1 MELLDAHL
9 AFVARH
15 LYLLVFGAFLLEGS
29 GIPLPSRLLLILA
42 GSLAEGPEAALLL
55 VAMCLTGAV
64 LGDHLPFLAGRLA
77 GTRILSVYCRL
88 TLGSSNCI
96 ENTVAYFVRFGP
108 AAILLSRF
116 SASIRIFAAA
126 LSGCGHVSYP
136 RFVIYDV
143 LGSAFYA
150 SLWVTVGY
158 FVGAPA
164 IELLKRFRMLNL
176 LLLIVPAALLGVLA
190 YRIWRRARYGAAAPT
205 HITTLAPLCAPDASG
220 KKAATE
226 RSV

>member
-1 MELLDAHL
+1 MEFFDAHL
-9 AFVARH
+9 AFVSRH
-15 LYLLVFGAFLLEGS
+15 LYLLVFGAFLLEGA
-29 GIPLPSRLLLILA
+29 GIPLPSRILLILA
-42 GSLAEGPEAALLL
+42 GSLAEDARAALLL
-55 VAMCLTGAV
+55 MAMCLSGAV
-64 LGDHLPFLAGRLA
+64 LGDHLPFLGGRLA
-77 GTRILSVYCRL
+77 GTRILSLYCRL
-88 TLGSSNCI
+88 TLGSHNCI

-136 RFVIYDV
+136 RYVTYDL

-150 SLWVTVGY
+150 TLWVTIGY

-176 LLLIVPAALLGVLA
+176 LLLIGPAALLVVLA
-190 YRIWRRARYGAAAPT
+190 YRVWRRARYGAAVPT
-205 HITTLAPLCAPDASG
+205 HITTLAPLCGPDASAESRTRPSG
-220 KKAATE
+220 
-226 RSV
+226 